1 MNDDVTW
8 FRADRRGLERGQTLS
23 RAQLYGDGQ
32 DYIFATNRRDVARA
46 YAAQRPDWSVY
57 EVKPIGSGHTYHDE
71 CLAGTH
77 MFDFAVVL
85 DLAEETVTTPRE
97 EAWKPIA
104 EQFRWLD
111 GSARYD
117 DEGYATAPPGMRGD
131 TAPEKTLRAR
141 LREMGKYLP
150 PDEVEGLVC
159 ATLTTAGPKP
169 WTT

>member
-1 MNDDVTW
+1 ML
-8 FRADRRGLERGQTLS
+8 RAPTPHSGRTGRSMKSNPSGRGART
-23 RAQLYGDGQ
+23 
-32 DYIFATNRRDVARA
+32 AT
-46 YAAQRPDWSVY
+46 SVWPGRMY
-57 EVKPIGSGHTYHDE
+57 RDE

-77 MFDFAVVL
+77 MFDFAVML

-97 EAWKPIA
+97 KAWKPIA

-111 GSARYD
+111 GSPRYD

-150 PDEVEGLVC
+150 PDEVEELVR
-159 ATLTTAGPKP
+159 AALSTAGPKP
-169 WTT
+169 WTA